1 MLETGVAGVMAR
13 YHARRLAMSISIRPV
28 APADVSPCATVC
40 DEAFRE
46 IAEPHGFSPDVPAP
60 DVVTPRFTHN
70 AGRGRE

>member
-1 MLETGVAGVMAR
+1 
-13 YHARRLAMSISIRPV
+13 MSISIRPV
-28 APADVSPCATVC
+28 APADVLPCATVC